1 MSSAAPDTGTD
12 LPPLHR
18 LPVTPARAPHP
29 TTLPDGTPAWLVTRY
44 HDVRQ
49 VLTDPRFTRGDLHTV
64 GTPGGGAD
72 VASNPASLFNQ
83 DGPAHRRLRS
93 TVQRAFTARAIAD
106 WQPWVAEAVQ
116 QAVDALAAAGPP
128 ADLVTAFTRP
138 VPFAVTT
145 RLMGLDGDGPDHL
158 DAERLRRWTRAVLAD
173 GGADTPATQD
183 RSAEDP
189 AKDPAQNPESAL
201 AEYAAFTAEL
211 IARRRRTPGDDL
223 VSRLVHAADQDGR
236 VPEESLVHL
245 VCGLTASGNE
255 SVTGALGN
263 ALVYLLGER
272 PEHWPRLADPDTT
285 ERTTERLLH
294 FIPLGDDEAT
304 TRRATEPVGIGGVDI
319 PAGAVLA
326 VNLGSANRDR
336 AVFPDG
342 LDADLDTAL
351 PAPTLAFSAGPH
363 YCLGAWRMRLEM
375 RESLRRLATALPGL
389 HLTTPVHRIAWQL
402 GTTTRSPARLPAA
415 W

>member
-1 MSSAAPDTGTD
+1 MSTAAPA

-18 LPVTPARAPHP
+18 LPVTPVQAPHP

-49 VLTDPRFTRGDLHTV
+49 TLTDPRFTRGDLHTV

-72 VASNPASLFNQ
+72 VASNPASMFNQ

-93 TVQRAFTARAIAD
+93 TVQRAFTARAIAG
-106 WQPWVAEAVQ
+106 WQPWVAESVQ
-116 QAVDALAAAGPP
+116 QAVDALAADGAP
-128 ADLVTAFTRP
+128 ADLVAGFTQP
-138 VPFAVTT
+138 VPFAVTS
-145 RLMGLDGDGPDHL
+145 RLMGLDGDGPDRL
-158 DAERLRRWTRAVLAD
+158 DERRLRRWTRAVLAD
-173 GGADTPATQD
+173 GTPD
-183 RSAEDP
+183 GGDP
-189 AKDPAQNPESAL
+189 AAPGPGDDLSDDPADAL
-201 AEYAAFTAEL
+201 AEYAAYTAEL
-211 IARRRRTPGDDL
+211 IARRRGAPGEDL
-223 VSRLVHAADQDGR
+223 VSRLVQAADQDGG

-272 PEHWPRLADPDTT
+272 PDHWPRLADPDTT
-285 ERTTERLLH
+285 ERVTERLLH

-304 TRRATEPVGIGGVDI
+304 TRRATHPVDLGGVRI

-326 VNLGSANRDR
+326 ISLGSANRDP

-342 LDADLDTAL
+342 LDTDLDHPL

-375 RESLRRLATALPGL
+375 RESLHRLAIALPRL
-389 HLTTPVHRIAWQL
+389 RLTTPVDRLTWQL
-402 GTTTRSPARLPAA
+402 GTTTRSPAHLPAA

>member
-1 MSSAAPDTGTD
+1 MSTAAPA

-18 LPVTPARAPHP
+18 LPVTPAQPPHP

-49 VLTDPRFTRGDLHTV
+49 TLTDPRFTRGDLATV

-72 VASNPASLFNQ
+72 VSSNPASMFNQ
-83 DGPAHRRLRS
+83 DGPEHRRLRS
-93 TVQRAFTARAIAD
+93 TVQRAFTARAIAG
-106 WQPWVAEAVQ
+106 WQPWVAESVQ
-116 QAVDALAAAGPP
+116 QAVDALAAGGTP

-138 VPFAVTT
+138 VPFAVTS
-145 RLMGLDGDGPDHL
+145 RLMGLDGDGPDRL
-158 DAERLRRWTRAVLAD
+158 DEQRLRRWTRAILAD
-173 GGADTPATQD
+173 GTPDDGGTPDDSGDAADGAL
-183 RSAEDP
+183 DP
-189 AKDPAQNPESAL
+189 AEAL
-201 AEYAAFTAEL
+201 AEYAAYTGEL
-211 IARRRRTPGDDL
+211 VARRRHHPGEDL
-223 VSRLVHAADQDGR
+223 VSRLVQAADQDGG
-236 VPEESLVHL
+236 VPEESLVYL

-272 PEHWPRLADPDTT
+272 PEQWPRLADPDTT
-285 ERTTERLLH
+285 ERVTERLLH

-304 TRRATEPVGIGGVDI
+304 TRRATEPVDLGGVRI

-326 VNLGSANRDR
+326 VSLGSANRDT
-336 AVFPDG
+336 AVFPEG
-342 LDADLDTAL
+342 LDAGLDHPL

-389 HLTTPVHRIAWQL
+389 RLTTPVDRLTWQL
-402 GTTTRSPARLPAA
+402 GTTTRSPAHLPVT